1 MMKMVSLSEDDGME
15 IKMRKHLTILTAA
28 AMTAV
33 MLTACGSGDGIVIN
47 GTTAAESGIVAGET
61 SGEQAEGNTPEET
74 SKTGGTKIEI
84 VTGETTAAVESLEGQ
99 TEPET
104 TQEAGKMIISA
115 ETATTGTTAA
125 ATKAANPT
133 TAAATKA
140 ANPTTAAATK
150 AANPTTAAA
159 TKAAAPTTAAATYTV
174 KDVSKT
180 MYASSS
186 VRVRSGYSTSTDV
199 LGALSAGE
207 KVTVTGEVE
216 NGWVRVT
223 YKGHTAYVAK
233 NYLTE
238 TAPATTNT
246 SSSAT
251 SGTSGT
257 NSSSAGNKNQTTT
270 SPTTTINNGTTPGGS
285 TSGHTTAPDGS
296 QAPGNTTAPGGTT
309 NSSSGKTVTGNVTA
323 LDPSGLTIQTSDG
336 QSYQFTWG
344 SDVPALALGEKVQVQ
359 YSTDSSGQKQVTGIS
374 R

>member
-1 MMKMVSLSEDDGME
+1 MKMVSLSEDDGME

-140 ANPTTAAATK
+140 A
-150 AANPTTAAA
+150 
-159 TKAAAPTTAAATYTV
+159 APTTAAATYTV

-199 LGALSAGE
+199 LGALSVGE

-344 SDVPALALGEKVQVQ
+344 SDVPALAPGEKVQVQ

>member
-1 MMKMVSLSEDDGME
+1 MKMVSLSEDDGME

-47 GTTAAESGIVAGET
+47 GTTVAKSGIVAGEI
-61 SGEQAEGNTPEET
+61 SGEQAEGNTPEAT

-115 ETATTGTTAA
+115 ETAATGTTAA

-285 TSGHTTAPDGS
+285 NSGHTTAPDGS

-344 SDVPALALGEKVQVQ
+344 SDVPALAPGEKVQVQ

>member
-15 IKMRKHLTILTAA
+15 IKMRKHLAILTAA

-47 GTTAAESGIVAGET
+47 GTTVAKSEIVAGET

-285 TSGHTTAPDGS
+285 TSGNTTAPDGS

-344 SDVPALALGEKVQVQ
+344 SDVPALAPGEKVQVQ

>member
-1 MMKMVSLSEDDGME
+1 MKMMSLSEDDGME

-99 TEPET
+99 TEPEI

-133 TAAATKA
+133 A
-140 ANPTTAAATK
+140 
-150 AANPTTAAA
+150 AAA

-296 QAPGNTTAPGGTT
+296 QAPGNTTVPGGTT
-309 NSSSGKTVTGNVTA
+309 NSSSGKMVTGNVTA
-323 LDPSGLTIQTSDG
+323 LDPSGLTIQASDG

-344 SDVPALALGEKVQVQ
+344 SDVPALAPGEKVQVQ

>member
-1 MMKMVSLSEDDGME
+1 MKMVSLSEDDGME

-61 SGEQAEGNTPEET
+61 SREQAEGSTPEET

-115 ETATTGTTAA
+115 ETATTG
-125 ATKAANPT
+125 T

-246 SSSAT
+246 SSSTT

-336 QSYQFTWG
+336 QSYQFNWG
-344 SDVPALALGEKVQVQ
+344 SDVPALAPGEKVQVQ